1 MNDGTQ
7 TKLAEVEAI
16 IDDRFAA
23 LDADLRQYI
32 GSWIQ
37 TSDERKVLANV
48 AKELREF
55 LAQRKVDIES
65 LFDDTSVQQ
74 LHIKNTLLSSYIDKA
89 LADWQDLKRVATQR
103 EFYAGRADQNPFTTL
118 KKADELA
125 RLGLGRAEEAGLI
138 DKPPTPI
145 CYFEKNIAITESP
158 YTTLPLISVPLTAI
172 SLEIDLYAVVHEIG
186 HYVFTYLNKSA
197 KENIVAETK
206 KDKYNQPYR
215 HEEKA
220 KDNLVSKWTEEI
232 FADLF
237 ASLVGGKKYDE
248 QFEGFLL
255 GQAVL
260 LQNISIPNW
269 EPINEFLRDDQDH
282 PPIFLRPLLLKDNLE
297 WEQIVGDVLSGTLSD
312 EENKQFAAL
321 QKLIKKQGQE
331 GEARNLCRSI
341 AVHITKV
348 SGDKPISFPVQAYT
362 GPYVYEPKTKFD
374 PLGELADFIKELQEW
389 NREQFGSTILRCC
402 M

>member
-237 ASLVGGKKYDE
+237 RYRNKLWA
-248 QFEGFLL
+248 
-255 GQAVL
+255 
-260 LQNISIPNW
+260 
-269 EPINEFLRDDQDH
+269 
-282 PPIFLRPLLLKDNLE
+282 
-297 WEQIVGDVLSGTLSD
+297 TLS
-312 EENKQFAAL
+312 
-321 QKLIKKQGQE
+321 
-331 GEARNLCRSI
+331 
-341 AVHITKV
+341 
-348 SGDKPISFPVQAYT
+348 P
-362 GPYVYEPKTKFD
+362 GP
-374 PLGELADFIKELQEW
+374 DF
-389 NREQFGSTILRCC
+389 GT
-402 M
+402 